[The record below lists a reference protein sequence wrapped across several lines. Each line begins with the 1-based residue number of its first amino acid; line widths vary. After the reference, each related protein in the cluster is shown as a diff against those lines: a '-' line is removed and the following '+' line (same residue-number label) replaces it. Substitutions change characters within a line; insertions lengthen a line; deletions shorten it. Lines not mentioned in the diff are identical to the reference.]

1 MRRGWVALA
10 GLAVAGALGACKAPA
25 GPLPPVP
32 AGSGGVLVRVGEA
45 PPIRDGQTV
54 IDRVV
59 AVVNGDVV
67 MMSDLQEAIVL
78 ARRGENRPP
87 SDGPELERTMLN
99 QLVNHR
105 LQVQEAK
112 REKIEIPEDELRAV
126 LDDFVKRN
134 GGVREDIEVKLQAQG
149 VTWEALRRELREQLM
164 ASKVRS
170 RRVVRRATVTEA
182 EVDRYLA
189 ENRDRF
195 DSGLKYRAAHIAVSA
210 EPPSSTAAWE
220 RAKTEIDGIAAALA
234 GGADFAEL
242 ARTRG
247 KDPAGGDLGWLTR
260 GELDPSFERPLL
272 ALQKGQV
279 TDAVRSPAG
288 YHLFKLVD
296 REELTSE
303 RLAEARQQA
312 RDLLLQKKAQ
322 ERFDEWLDTL
332 RRRALIAIRL

>member
-1 MRRGWVALA
+1 MTRAWVGLA
-10 GLAVAGALGACKAPA
+10 GLLVAGALGACKGPA
-25 GPLPPVP
+25 APLPPVP

-59 AVVNGDVV
+59 AVVNNDVV

-78 ARRGENRPP
+78 SRRDTRPP
-87 SDGPELERTMLN
+87 SEGPELERTMLN

-105 LQVQEAK
+105 LQVQEAR
-112 REKIEIPEDELRAV
+112 REKIEVSEDELRGV
-126 LDDFVKRN
+126 LEDFVKRN
-134 GGVREDIEVKLQAQG
+134 GGVREDIETKLQGQG
-149 VTWEALRRELREQLM
+149 VTWEALRREMREQLM
-164 ASKVRS
+164 AQKVRS
-170 RRVVRRATVTEA
+170 RRVVRRATITEQ

-195 DSGLKYRAAHIAVSA
+195 DAGLKYRAGHIAVPA
-210 EPPSSTAAWE
+210 EPTSSPAAWE
-220 RAKTEIDGIAAALA
+220 RAKAEVESIAAALA

-247 KDPAGGDLGWLTR
+247 KDPAGGDLGWLNR

-272 ALQKGQV
+272 ALEKGQV
-279 TDAVRSPAG
+279 TDPVRSPTG
-288 YHLFKLVD
+288 YHLLKLVD
-296 REELTSE
+296 REELTAE

-322 ERFDEWLDTL
+322 ERFDEWLETL